1 MEETLNGNSR
11 QKEVKAIGLTFIKR
25 GVAYVALL
33 LAAAMAVAYTSDNEW
48 IVVPA
53 TVSALYTLAIVVA
66 EGLLWGRVASRSVDA
81 LTTFYSAVSGFRMLL
96 TLGVMFGYYLAFGRD
111 EMLGFL
117 SVLAPFYVVMLVHHS
132 IFFGMKSKIIDKFNN
147 VKQHS

>member
-1 MEETLNGNSR
+1 MEETLNDNSR
-11 QKEVKAIGLTFIKR
+11 QKEVKTIGLSFIKR
-25 GVAYVALL
+25 GIAYVVLL
-33 LAAAMAVAYTSDNEW
+33 FAAAMAIAYASGNEW
-48 IVVPA
+48 IIVPA
-53 TVSALYTLAIVVA
+53 IVSALYTLAIVVA

-96 TLGVMFGYYLAFGRD
+96 TIVVMFGYYLAFGRD
-111 EMLGFL
+111 GMLGFL

>member
-1 MEETLNGNSR
+1 MGETLNGNSR

-96 TLGVMFGYYLAFGRD
+96 TLVVMFGYYLAFGRD

>member
-1 MEETLNGNSR
+1 MEETLNDNSR
-11 QKEVKAIGLTFIKR
+11 QKEVKAIGLSFIKR
-25 GVAYVALL
+25 GIAYVVLFF
-33 LAAAMAVAYTSDNEW
+33 AAAMAIAYASGNEW
-48 IVVPA
+48 IIVPA
-53 TVSALYTLAIVVA
+53 IVSALYTLAIVVA

-96 TLGVMFGYYLAFGRD
+96 TIVVMFGYYLAFGRD
-111 EMLGFL
+111 GMLGFL

>member
-1 MEETLNGNSR
+1 MEETLNDNSR
-11 QKEVKAIGLTFIKR
+11 QKEVKAIGLSFIKR
-25 GVAYVALL
+25 GIAYVVLL
-33 LAAAMAVAYTSDNEW
+33 FAAAMAIAYASGNEW
-48 IVVPA
+48 IIVPA
-53 TVSALYTLAIVVA
+53 IVSALYTLAIVVA

-96 TLGVMFGYYLAFGRD
+96 TIVVMFGYYLAFGRD
-111 EMLGFL
+111 GMLGFL

-132 IFFGMKSKIIDKFNN
+132 IFFGMKSKIVDKFNN

>member
-1 MEETLNGNSR
+1 MEETLNDNSR
-11 QKEVKAIGLTFIKR
+11 QKEVKTIGLSFIKR
-25 GVAYVALL
+25 GIAYVVLL
-33 LAAAMAVAYTSDNEW
+33 FAAAMAIAYASGNEW
-48 IVVPA
+48 IIVPA
-53 TVSALYTLAIVVA
+53 IVSAFYTLAIVVA

-96 TLGVMFGYYLAFGRD
+96 TIVVMFGYYLAFGRD
-111 EMLGFL
+111 GMLGFL

>member
-1 MEETLNGNSR
+1 MEETLNDNSR
-11 QKEVKAIGLTFIKR
+11 QKEVKAIGLSFIKR
-25 GVAYVALL
+25 GIAYVVLL
-33 LAAAMAVAYTSDNEW
+33 FAAAMAIAYASGNEW
-48 IVVPA
+48 IIVPA
-53 TVSALYTLAIVVA
+53 IVSALYTLAIVVA

-81 LTTFYSAVSGFRMLL
+81 LITFYSAVSGFRMLL
-96 TLGVMFGYYLAFGRD
+96 TIGVMFGYYLAFGRD
-111 EMLGFL
+111 GMLGFL

>member
-1 MEETLNGNSR
+1 MGETLNGNSR

-25 GVAYVALL
+25 GVVYVALL

>member
-1 MEETLNGNSR
+1 MEETLNDNSR
-11 QKEVKAIGLTFIKR
+11 QKEVKAIGLSFIKR
-25 GVAYVALL
+25 GIAYVVLL
-33 LAAAMAVAYTSDNEW
+33 FAAAMAIAYASGNEW
-48 IVVPA
+48 IIVPA
-53 TVSALYTLAIVVA
+53 IVSALYTLAIVVA

-96 TLGVMFGYYLAFGRD
+96 TIVVMFGYYLAFGRD
-111 EMLGFL
+111 GMLGFL
-117 SVLAPFYVVMLVHHS
+117 SVLASFYVVMLVHHS

>member
-1 MEETLNGNSR
+1 MEETLNDNSR
-11 QKEVKAIGLTFIKR
+11 QKEVKAIGLSFIKR
-25 GVAYVALL
+25 GIAYVVLL
-33 LAAAMAVAYTSDNEW
+33 FAAAMTIAYASGNEW
-48 IVVPA
+48 IIVPA
-53 TVSALYTLAIVVA
+53 IVSALYTLAIVVA

-96 TLGVMFGYYLAFGRD
+96 TIVVMFGYYLAFGRD
-111 EMLGFL
+111 GMLGFL

>member
-1 MEETLNGNSR
+1 MEETLNDNSR
-11 QKEVKAIGLTFIKR
+11 QKEVKAIGLSFIKR
-25 GVAYVALL
+25 GIAYVVLFF
-33 LAAAMAVAYTSDNEW
+33 AAAMTIAYASGNEW
-48 IVVPA
+48 IIVPA
-53 TVSALYTLAIVVA
+53 IVSALYTLAIVVA

-96 TLGVMFGYYLAFGRD
+96 TIVVMFGYYLAFGRD
-111 EMLGFL
+111 GMLGFL

>member
-1 MEETLNGNSR
+1 MEETLNDNSR
-11 QKEVKAIGLTFIKR
+11 QKEVKAIGLSFIKR
-25 GVAYVALL
+25 GIAYVVLL
-33 LAAAMAVAYTSDNEW
+33 FAAAMAIAYASGNEW
-48 IVVPA
+48 IIVPA
-53 TVSALYTLAIVVA
+53 IVSALYTLAIVVA
-66 EGLLWGRVASRSVDA
+66 EGLLWGRVACRSVDA

-96 TLGVMFGYYLAFGRD
+96 TIVVMFGYYLAFGRD
-111 EMLGFL
+111 GMLGFL

>member
-1 MEETLNGNSR
+1 MEETLNDNSR
-11 QKEVKAIGLTFIKR
+11 QKEVKAIGLSFIKR
-25 GVAYVALL
+25 GIAYVVLL
-33 LAAAMAVAYTSDNEW
+33 FAASMAIASASGNEW
-48 IVVPA
+48 IIVPA
-53 TVSALYTLAIVVA
+53 IVSALYTLAIVVA

-96 TLGVMFGYYLAFGRD
+96 TIVVMFGYYLAFGRD
-111 EMLGFL
+111 GMLGFL

>member
-1 MEETLNGNSR
+1 MEETLNDNSR
-11 QKEVKAIGLTFIKR
+11 QKEVKAIGLSFIKR
-25 GVAYVALL
+25 GIAYVVLL
-33 LAAAMAVAYTSDNEW
+33 FAAAMAIAYASGNEW
-48 IVVPA
+48 IIVPA
-53 TVSALYTLAIVVA
+53 IVSALNTLAIVVA

-96 TLGVMFGYYLAFGRD
+96 TIVVMFGYYLAFGRD
-111 EMLGFL
+111 GMLGFL

>member
-1 MEETLNGNSR
+1 MEETLNDNSR
-11 QKEVKAIGLTFIKR
+11 QKEVKAIGLSFIKR
-25 GVAYVALL
+25 GIAYVVLL
-33 LAAAMAVAYTSDNEW
+33 FAAAMAIAYASGNEW
-48 IVVPA
+48 IIVPA
-53 TVSALYTLAIVVA
+53 IVSALYTLAIVVA

-96 TLGVMFGYYLAFGRD
+96 TIVVMFGYYLAFGRD
-111 EMLGFL
+111 GMLGFL

>member
-1 MEETLNGNSR
+1 MGETLNGNSR

>member
-1 MEETLNGNSR
+1 MGETLNGNSR

-33 LAAAMAVAYTSDNEW
+33 LAAAMAVAYTSDDEW